1 MAEDLLYFKNKE
13 GKYVPVS
20 FEKIATDDWND
31 KIVVIRVGS
40 KDDPAS
46 KEDAVQLTHE
56 LEDLEV
62 LGEIHASY
70 LILDFGINF
79 DIYGDLDELKD
90 KNVCVWIEE
99 GDDLSKLGEMAK
111 EAKSALRKA
120 FNKVI
125 MLPTPLTV
133 EKYAEINEI
142 KKRLGVVKK
151 RRGR

>member
-1 MAEDLLYFKNKE
+1 MADDMLYFKN
-13 GKYVPVS
+13 GDDYIPVS

-40 KDDPAS
+40 KDEPAT
-46 KEDAVQLTHE
+46 KEDADQLTRE

-62 LGEIHASY
+62 LEEIHASY

-79 DIYGDLDELKD
+79 DTYENLDELKS

-111 EAKSALRKA
+111 EAKQALRKA
-120 FNKVI
+120 FNKVVL
-125 MLPTPLTV
+125 LPSPLTV

-142 KKRLGVVKK
+142 RKRLGVVKK